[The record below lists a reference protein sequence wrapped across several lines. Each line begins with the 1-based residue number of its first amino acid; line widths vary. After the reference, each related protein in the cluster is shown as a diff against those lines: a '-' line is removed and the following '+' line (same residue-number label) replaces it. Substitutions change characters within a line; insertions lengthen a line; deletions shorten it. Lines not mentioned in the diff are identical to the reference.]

1 MRHSA
6 LGSEETTLPW
16 ETDSAESLGVIPAL
30 IPESLCSTPDPITE
44 LLGVTAPANEADLIL
59 ESMGTRETW
68 FGSIV
73 RLARLAATCAKPTVS
88 AILVMDVSEVK
99 SGEAMETAWTLSE
112 AADHEGREEEEG

>member
-6 LGSEETTLPW
+6 LGSEETTLLW
-16 ETDSAESLGVIPAL
+16 ETDSVESLGVTPAL

-44 LLGVTAPANEADLIL
+44 LLGDTNEADLIL

-112 AADHEGREEEEG
+112 AADHEGREEEKG